1 MNIMSRIWLPAAVS
15 LAVAAA
21 TFAPGSQH
29 PEADLRLAAVPVFA
43 EPSGDTVIYEAGGY
57 KRWRR
62 GEMPPS
68 ELPDSLLAAFRDS
81 TGLEEAL
88 DTLPK
93 LRARDTIKAPDSLR
107 LTDPFRYK
115 YYVALVD
122 SLTHVETRDSLRHS
136 SDSLKESALLMLEE
150 GDTIRFTADSLHARL
165 DSLDWRKLDSL
176 YAADSTAAAKAAFE
190 KWYASLDKKAR
201 RKYDYEQMIPIKM
214 ARMDSIKKAKEEK
227 KAIRDSII
235 MEKPRI
241 LDTYAIP
248 DSMQYKRIIAW
259 TEDRDFGQLKPF
271 VPDTGY
277 NYHFYNDYPFRR
289 KDVNATWL
297 GVDGSPLQYYNWFNR
312 IEDRDVTFYEAQR
325 PWAFDPST
333 VVQYNSKTPH
343 TELAYYGTLLAGDE
357 KESDNLH
364 ILTTQNI
371 TPEMNFTLAYDR
383 FGGGG
388 MLINESTT
396 NKNFTAVANWLGKK
410 YTMNTGY
417 IYNMV
422 KRGENGGISDNSWI
436 RDTTV
441 DAREIKINLTTAESK
456 IKKNTFFLDQQLRIP
471 FNFINTLRARR
482 DSTFVPDSAA
492 TDITTAF
499 IGHSSEFST
508 YTRKYTDKIGTS
520 DTFGRDLYSGIF
532 NLDPTSSADSMR
544 VSILDNKVYLRLQ
557 PWSADAIVSKL
568 DVGIGDTWKT
578 YYAPSPTDTS
588 TVGQNSFYLYA
599 GAQGQYKHYF
609 NWNAKGRYDLQG
621 YTAGDMLLE
630 ASAKGNFYPF
640 RRARTSPLSVAA
652 RFSTSLKA
660 PGYYQNHIYSNHY
673 QWDNSF
679 GKISTTRFEAEL
691 DIPHWKLNAKAGY
704 ALLSGN
710 IWYDSL
716 GVVRQNTT
724 PMSVLGVSV
733 RKDFTI
739 ADFLHLDNRVLF
751 QYSSNQDVLPLPTL
765 ALNLKY
771 YVQFVVQRD
780 ASKTSNVMVMQIGA
794 DALWNTAWHT
804 PGWNPNLG
812 VFHNQSRILYNN
824 GPVFDAFINVQWKRA
839 CIFIKYENAGQGW
852 PLEKAGYFTADHY
865 VYTQRSLRL
874 GLFWPFYIQSARN
887 DSVGGHSH

>member
-1 MNIMSRIWLPAAVS
+1 
-15 LAVAAA
+15 
-21 TFAPGSQH
+21 
-29 PEADLRLAAVPVFA
+29 
-43 EPSGDTVIYEAGGY
+43 
-57 KRWRR
+57 KR
-62 GEMPPS
+62 
-68 ELPDSLLAAFRDS
+68 
-81 TGLEEAL
+81 
-88 DTLPK
+88 
-93 LRARDTIKAPDSLR
+93 
-107 LTDPFRYK
+107 
-115 YYVALVD
+115 
-122 SLTHVETRDSLRHS
+122 
-136 SDSLKESALLMLEE
+136 
-150 GDTIRFTADSLHARL
+150 
-165 DSLDWRKLDSL
+165 
-176 YAADSTAAAKAAFE
+176 
-190 KWYASLDKKAR
+190 
-201 RKYDYEQMIPIKM
+201 
-214 ARMDSIKKAKEEK
+214 AKEEK
-227 KAIRDSII
+227 KAVRDSII

-259 TEDRDFGQLKPF
+259 TEDRDFGQLNAF

-277 NYHFYNDYPFRR
+277 NYHFYDDYPFRR

-297 GVDGSPLQYYNWFNR
+297 GVNGSPLQYYNWFNR
-312 IEDRDVTFYEAQR
+312 TEDRDAPFYEAQR

-333 VVQYNSKTPH
+333 VLQYNSKTPH
-343 TELAYYGTLLAGDE
+343 TELAYYGTLLATDE

-410 YTMNTGY
+410 YTMNAGY

-422 KRGENGGISDNSWI
+422 RRGENGGISDNSWI

-441 DAREIKINLTTAESK
+441 DAREIKVNLTTAESK

-482 DSTFVPDSAA
+482 DSTFVIDSTS

-499 IGHSSEFST
+499 IGHSSEFSA
-508 YTRKYTDKIGTS
+508 YSRKYTDKIGSS
-520 DTFGRDLYSGIF
+520 DTYGRDLYSGIF
-532 NLDPTSSADSMR
+532 NLDPSSSADSMR
-544 VSILDNKVYLRLQ
+544 VSVLDNKVYLRLQ
-557 PWSADAIVSKL
+557 PWSGDAIVSKL

-578 YYAPSPTDTS
+578 FYAPTAADTT
-588 TVGQNSFYLYA
+588 TVGQNSLYLYA

-609 NWNAKGRYDLQG
+609 NWSATGRYDLQG

-640 RRARTSPLSVAA
+640 RRARTSPLSIAA
-652 RFSTSLKA
+652 RVSTSLKA
-660 PGYYQNHIYSNHY
+660 PGYYQNHIYANHY

-679 GKISTTRFEAEL
+679 GKTSTTRFEAEL
-691 DIPHWKLNAKAGY
+691 DIPHWKLKAKAGY

-716 GVVRQNTT
+716 GVVRQNTA
-724 PMSVLGVSV
+724 PMSVLGISV
-733 RKDFTI
+733 KKDFTI
-739 ADFLHLDNRVLF
+739 ADFLHLDNRILF
-751 QYSSNQDVLPLPTL
+751 QYSSDQDVLPLPTL
-765 ALNLKY
+765 ALNLRY
-771 YVQFVVQRD
+771 YAQFVVQRD

-812 VFHNQSRILYNN
+812 VFHNQSRIMYNN
-824 GPVFDAFINVQWKRA
+824 GPVFDAFINIQWKRA
-839 CIFIKYENAGQGW
+839 CIFVKYENAGQGW
-852 PLEKAGYFTADHY
+852 PLEKADYFTADHY
-865 VYTQRSLRL
+865 AYTQRSVRL
-874 GLFWPFYIQSARN
+874 GLFWPFYIQSGRN